1 MARSEPRGAGSP
13 PPASDWGRL
22 EAAILSGWRTF
33 WYSVAKER
41 ATPTASRKEAAEET
55 SALTRLPVSRGRRPR
70 TEAAAGRGPGPAG
83 QPLPGVCSPGSEVA
97 RIALMVTL
105 GIPLP
110 TKVALQH
117 SLMTSEITHRLS
129 VILFGCLEI

>member
-1 MARSEPRGAGSP
+1 MAGSEPRGAGSS

-33 WYSVAKER
+33 WHSVGKER
-41 ATPTASRKEAAEET
+41 ATPTTSRKEAAEET

-70 TEAAAGRGPGPAG
+70 TGTAAAPGPGPAG

-97 RIALMVTL
+97 RITLMVTL
-105 GIPLP
+105 GIPGKP
-110 TKVALQH
+110 RSRH
-117 SLMTSEITHRLS
+117 NTH
-129 VILFGCLEI
+129 